1 MQLRLEDIVAEREL
15 AAPAPLRLR
24 PRRETLLG
32 VVEGLLM
39 RGGEEARDAAVLGQ
53 REQLAIGEE
62 RERVIQCP
70 QLPVGGEP
78 AVVEPPG
85 AKLR

>member
-24 PRRETLLG
+24 PRGEALLRLI
-32 VVEGLLM
+32 EGLLV
-39 RGGEEARDAAVLGQ
+39 RGGEETRDAAVLGQ
-53 REQLAIGEE
+53 REQLAVGEE
-62 RERVIQCP
+62 CERVVQCP
-70 QLPVGGEP
+70 QLPVRGEP